1 MRMIFVKI
9 KYKLGKAYEVADFV
23 VQTVNKTFEVYST
36 PGNYGLMVKCYL
48 QGDADVG
55 RFVTE
60 LGADAPT
67 YQRQLH
73 ADRFQSV
80 PVPPID
86 SRKADPHV

>member
-1 MRMIFVKI
+1 MWMIFVKN
-9 KYKLGKAYEVADFV
+9 KYELGKAYEVADFV
-23 VQTVNKTFEVYST
+23 VQTVNKTSKVYST
-36 PGNYGLMVKCYL
+36 SGNYGLMVKWYL
-48 QGDADVG
+48 QEDADVG

-73 ADRFQSV
+73 ADRFQCV

-86 SRKADPHV
+86 SRKADPHA